1 MKIAALSTKSS
12 KFLITLDDTNF
23 IDELF
28 YRPLSKFLFKN
39 YRDEIWKNFMRD
51 YQIESELTLC
61 LAEIFYNF
69 SKNKES
75 KEKFLELL
83 KINNND
89 FTLRFLLQC
98 ILEKKIKAA
107 FYIIFSISFLL
118 EDSNYFLPSFSD
130 KFLYTNN

>member
-1 MKIAALSTKSS
+1 MKIAALSTRSS
-12 KFLITLDDTNF
+12 KFLITFDEINF

-39 YRDEIWKNFMRD
+39 YRDEIWKNFMINYR
-51 YQIESELTLC
+51 IESELAFC
-61 LAEIFYNF
+61 MAEILYNF

-75 KEKFLELL
+75 KNKLFELL

-98 ILEKKIKAA
+98 ILENNIKSA
-107 FYIIFSISFLL
+107 FYIIISISFLL
-118 EDSNYFLPSFSD
+118 EDSNYTLPSFSD
-130 KFLYTNN
+130 KFVYTNN